1 MVMKQLRTFGTFGTF
16 VALTAAA
23 VACLPEGAKHG
34 QAGGGDDGS
43 ILTSIDGIAPDDQKR
58 ADKLSYF
65 LDCGSFREGGSVR
78 EKDGKKYIRF
88 DGSQIKD
95 GETSCALEIQAPQDG
110 SMKLDDFDWFG
121 RGKDGVEVKGLM
133 YASNRVA
140 PTNRRLD
147 LKIYVLYAALDPKAG
162 FDIEVSGTLQLAAGE
177 EKPTTASALQLEC
190 DGDFKR
196 PGEYVSEAGNKVLLK
211 FKLNLFE
218 ARGKKCSKIAL
229 KTNAGGKEVE
239 WEAAANISLAD
250 VQKDAKLKFPGES
263 VTPYE
268 FTKKPKQQPNPGDPL
283 EVSVTS
289 RENCLSFDTEAD
301 KCLDHDAQ
309 AIAPVESQ
317 SNYIWLKVDGR
328 TANGTA
334 ASYVVGA
341 GESGF
346 GLFEG
351 SSVTTAALAE
361 SIKATT
367 GRKFNWYKLLPGSNT
382 RELPFD
388 ESFVRGD
395 ATATSKVDV
404 ASLAEFTP
412 MHIAEAW
419 VHGFRELPTL
429 AELNART
436 AAHWYVTLDVK
447 KDGAT
452 VATLLVSGAT
462 KYLYSDSPVATLE
475 GGKKVLFDLDSFKQN
490 KPTPGSDKT
499 WAIWSV
505 KGSGAVD
512 AACTME
518 ADYVRTSFSRR
529 HLGTLAPQGGDAS
542 LDSCAVSRDKFDQLY
557 ASGHELTLEKIW
569 IWEWYQLPK
578 ARP

>member
-1 MVMKQLRTFGTFGTF
+1 MAMKQLRTLGTFSTF
-16 VALTAAA
+16 VALTAAV
-23 VACLPEGAKHG
+23 VACLPEGAKRG
-34 QAGGGDDGS
+34 EAGGGDDGS
-43 ILTSIDGIAPDDQKR
+43 VLTSIDGIAPDDQKR

-65 LDCGSFREGGSVR
+65 LDCGTFREGGSLR

-88 DGSQIKD
+88 DGSRIKD
-95 GETSCALEIQAPQDG
+95 GETACALEIQAPQDG
-110 SMKLDDFDWFG
+110 SMKLDDFEWFG
-121 RGKDGVEVKGLM
+121 RGKDGVEVMGLM
-133 YASNRVA
+133 YASNRVT

-147 LKIYVLYAALDPKAG
+147 LKVYVLYANKDPKAA
-162 FDIEVSGTLQLAAGE
+162 FDVEVSGTLQLAAGD

-196 PGEYVSEAGNKVLLK
+196 PGEYVSEADKKVLLK

-218 ARGKKCSKIAL
+218 ARGKKCTKIAL

-239 WEAAANISLAD
+239 WEATTNISLAD
-250 VQKDAKLKFPGES
+250 VQKDAKLKFPGDN
-263 VTPYE
+263 VAPYE
-268 FTKKPKQQPNPGDPL
+268 FTKKPSQQPRPDDP
-283 EVSVTS
+283 VAVDVTS
-289 RENCLSFDTEAD
+289 RDNCINFDTSAA

-309 AIAPVESQ
+309 AIAPVQSP
-317 SNYIWLKVDGR
+317 SNYIWVKVDGR
-328 TANGTA
+328 TDSTS

-351 SSVTTAALAE
+351 SSLTIPALAE

-367 GRKFNWYKLLPGSNT
+367 GRKFNWYKILPGSST

-395 ATATSKVDV
+395 AAASSKVDV
-404 ASLAEFTP
+404 QSLAEFKP
-412 MHIAEAW
+412 LHIAEVW
-419 VHGFRELPTL
+419 VHGFHELKAL
-429 AELNART
+429 DELNAHT
-436 AAHWYVTLDVK
+436 GGYWYVTLNVK

-462 KYLYSDSPVATLE
+462 KYLYSDSPIATLAD
-475 GGKKVLFDLDSFKQN
+475 GKKVLFDLDSFKQN

-505 KGSGAVD
+505 KGSAAVD

-518 ADYVRTSFSRR
+518 ADYVRTNFSRR
-529 HLGTLAPQGGDAS
+529 HLGTLAPQGGDAT
-542 LDSCAVSRDKFDQLY
+542 LDACAVARDKFDQLY
-557 ASGHELTLEKIW
+557 ASGHDITLEKIW